1 MPDMPVGTLRIPVLV
16 VHHEQ
21 DTCRVTRFDDVPR
34 LMDKLASNPRKELMV
49 FSGGVNQ
56 GDPCLARAY
65 HGFNGIEAEV
75 GAAERG
81 GVTAGTGADHHH
93 RAFDVDLATRRRRGL
108 RRGRCRF
115 LFRGRRRGGCSRRRF
130 GLDRRGLG
138 SIGDFPVGFSDFYGV
153 QI

>member
-75 GAAERG
+75 VERIAAWI
-81 GVTAGTGADHHH
+81 
-93 RAFDVDLATRRRRGL
+93 TR
-108 RRGRCRF
+108 
-115 LFRGRRRGGCSRRRF
+115 
-130 GLDRRGLG
+130 
-138 SIGDFPVGFSDFYGV
+138 
-153 QI
+153 